1 MGRGPDPWPLFW
13 LKNLG
18 AFVPLAA
25 AALAERTLLPRQ
37 AVRLLWAFMPIFVV
51 LNLVVFQPWDWD
63 NHKALVYWFL
73 GVCILTGAFLA
84 RTWELSSAPMRI
96 AVAGLAATM
105 LFSGALENVD
115 QLLGRDRHLLLT
127 AEEVALA
134 AEVRARTDPRAMFV
148 IGLQSNHPVG
158 MLSGRRVLMGYP
170 GWLWTEGLPTAER
183 ERDVRAIYGFTSDAP
198 GLLAKYRV
206 DYVVIGPVE
215 REQLRANVEA
225 YRSRFPELLRTTS
238 YEIFDVRRPAL
249 GDDRAGPQ
257 AVHAR
262 DGASLR

>member
-1 MGRGPDPWPLFW
+1 
-13 LKNLG
+13 
-18 AFVPLAA
+18 
-25 AALAERTLLPRQ
+25 
-37 AVRLLWAFMPIFVV
+37 
-51 LNLVVFQPWDWD
+51 
-63 NHKALVYWFL
+63 
-73 GVCILTGAFLA
+73 
-84 RTWELSSAPMRI
+84 
-96 AVAGLAATM
+96 
-105 LFSGALENVD
+105 
-115 QLLGRDRHLLLT
+115 
-127 AEEVALA
+127 
-134 AEVRARTDPRAMFV
+134 MFV

-215 REQLRANVEA
+215 REQLHANVEA